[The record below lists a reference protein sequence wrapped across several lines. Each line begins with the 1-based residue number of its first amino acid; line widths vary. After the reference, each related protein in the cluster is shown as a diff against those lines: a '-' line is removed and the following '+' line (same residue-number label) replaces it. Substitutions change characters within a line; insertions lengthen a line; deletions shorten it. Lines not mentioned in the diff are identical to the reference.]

1 MFGAQPH
8 SKIPHSLRMI
18 IFLLRIS
25 LGLSFF
31 YLGFTSLFNPQLG
44 LVLQG
49 RSVPG
54 LYNWLGNLSAAA
66 SMTWLHPFA
75 EWAFLVIGA
84 LLILGFL
91 TRLSS
96 FAAII
101 LLLASYLPGLN
112 LNYSLSSIAQFINDE
127 LVIIICLLL
136 LIAAKAGQY
145 LGFDA
150 FFHFS
155 LRKKNRE

>member
-1 MFGAQPH
+1 MFGLAPH
-8 SKIPHSLRMI
+8 TKIPHTLRLI
-18 IFLLRIS
+18 ILLLRVS

-54 LYNWLGNLSAAA
+54 LYNWLGSLSAAA
-66 SMTWLHPFA
+66 AMTWLHPFA
-75 EWAFLVIGA
+75 QWAFMIIGA
-84 LLILGFL
+84 LLVLGFL
-91 TRLSS
+91 TRVSS
-96 FAAII
+96 FIAIM

-112 LNYSLSSIAQFINDE
+112 INYSLSSVAQFINDE
-127 LVIIICLLL
+127 LIIIVCLLL

-145 LGFDA
+145 VGLDA

-155 LRKKNRE
+155 VRKKGKE

>member
-1 MFGAQPH
+1 MFGGTPH
-8 SKIPHSLRMI
+8 PKIPHALRFI
-18 IFLLRIS
+18 ILMLRVS

-31 YLGFTSLFNPQLG
+31 YLGFTSLFNHQLG
-44 LVLQG
+44 LVLKG

-54 LYNWLGNLSAAA
+54 LYNWLGSLGAAA
-66 SMTWLHPFA
+66 SITWLHPFA
-75 EWAFLVIGA
+75 EWAFLAIGA
-84 LLILGFL
+84 LLVLGFL
-91 TRLSS
+91 TRIASL
-96 FAAII
+96 AAIV

-112 LNYSLSSIAQFINDE
+112 IYYSLSRIAQLINDE
-127 LVIIICLLL
+127 LIIIICLLL

-145 LGFDA
+145 IGFDA

>member
-1 MFGAQPH
+1 MFGGSSH
-8 SKIPHSLRMI
+8 SKLPHALRLVI
-18 IFLLRIS
+18 LLLRIS

-54 LYNWLGNLSAAA
+54 LYNWLGSLSAEAA
-66 SMTWLHPFA
+66 MTWLHPFA
-75 EWAFLVIGA
+75 QWAFLIIGIC
-84 LLILGFL
+84 LILGFL

-96 FAAII
+96 FAAIV

-112 LNYSLSSIAQFINDE
+112 VNYSISSIAQFINDE
-127 LVIIICLLL
+127 LIIIVCLLL
-136 LIAAKAGQY
+136 LIAAKAGRY

-155 LRKKNRE
+155 FRKKNKE

>member
-1 MFGAQPH
+1 MFGGSSH
-8 SKIPHSLRMI
+8 SKLPHALRFI
-18 IFLLRIS
+18 VFLLRVT

-49 RSVPG
+49 RSVSG
-54 LYNWLGNLSAAA
+54 LYNWLGGLGATTSVP
-66 SMTWLHPFA
+66 WLHPA
-75 EWAFLVIGA
+75 AQWAFLVIGA
-84 LLILGFL
+84 CLVLGLL
-91 TRLSS
+91 TRLASL
-96 FAAII
+96 AAIV

-112 LNYSLSSIAQFINDE
+112 INYSISSVAQFINDE
-127 LVIIICLLL
+127 LIIVICLLL

>member
-1 MFGAQPH
+1 MFGGTPH
-8 SKIPHSLRMI
+8 SKIPHALRFI
-18 IFLLRIS
+18 ILLLRIS

-31 YLGFTSLFNPQLG
+31 YLGFTSLFNSQLG
-44 LVLQG
+44 LVLQE

-54 LYNWLGNLSAAA
+54 LYNWLGSLSAAT

-75 EWAFLVIGA
+75 QWAFLVIGA
-84 LLILGFL
+84 FLILGLL
-91 TRLSS
+91 TRISS

-101 LLLASYLPGLN
+101 LLLASYLPGLTM
-112 LNYSLSSIAQFINDE
+112 NYSLSNIAPFINDE
-127 LVIIICLLL
+127 LIIIICLFL
-136 LIAAKAGQY
+136 LIAAKAGRY
-145 LGFDA
+145 IGLDA